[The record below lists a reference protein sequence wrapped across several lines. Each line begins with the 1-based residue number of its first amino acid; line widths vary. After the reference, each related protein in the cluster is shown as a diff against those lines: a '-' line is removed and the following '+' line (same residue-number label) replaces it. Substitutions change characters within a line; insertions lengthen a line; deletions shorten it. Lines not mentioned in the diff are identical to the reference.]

1 MMMRRNHLLQGR
13 SANENEQSVPKAPID
28 REARIA
34 LKEDRARDAKRAME
48 EYEAERR
55 AVIANTERL
64 RALRLVREA
73 DASKA
78 TKNPAQKGR

>member
-73 DASKA
+73 DASKV

>member
-13 SANENEQSVPKAPID
+13 TANENEQSAPKAPID

-55 AVIANTERL
+55 AVVANTERL
-64 RALRLVREA
+64 RALRLLREA

-78 TKNPAQKGR
+78 AGGPAQKGR